1 MALAWFRQRGP
12 VHRIPGGKT
21 QTFTS
26 WRRGGTNHRPVV
38 GWSEVRL
45 GHSGLGLG
53 QGHQVS
59 RLAGQRQACDTVTCH
74 PCNQVLGAVASPE
87 PWKVMGQS
95 HLRLVYKVK
104 TPANLKNLF

>member
-1 MALAWFRQRGP
+1 MQNTALGNTGNDGIGMISSAWPRP
-12 VHRIPGGKT
+12 APDPGG
-21 QTFTS
+21 QNADFHVLAPR
-26 WRRGGTNHRPVV
+26 WHEAA

-74 PCNQVLGAVASPE
+74 PCNQVLRAVASPE
-87 PWKVMGQS
+87 
-95 HLRLVYKVK
+95 H
-104 TPANLKNLF
+104 